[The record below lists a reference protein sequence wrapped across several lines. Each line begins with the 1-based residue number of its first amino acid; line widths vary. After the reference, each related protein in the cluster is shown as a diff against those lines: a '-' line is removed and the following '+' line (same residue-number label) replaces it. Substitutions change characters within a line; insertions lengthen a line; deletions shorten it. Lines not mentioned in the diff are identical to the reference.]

1 MKVGQRLLSV
11 ASSAEIIV
19 VRAPADAGDPTCD
32 GVTMVENRPPGGA
45 PPDDSPADQ
54 ILLGKRYAN
63 DDETVQ
69 LLCVKGGAGVL
80 AVDGAPLHVM
90 GAKPLPASD

>member
-11 ASSAEIIV
+11 TSSAEIIV
-19 VRAPADAGDPTCD
+19 VRAPADADDPTCD
-32 GVTMVENRPPGGA
+32 GVPMVATRPSGAA
-45 PPDDSPADQ
+45 PPDDSGDDQ
-54 ILLGKRYAN
+54 VVLGKRYTN

-69 LLCVKGGAGVL
+69 LLCVKGGRGVL
-80 AVDGAPLHVM
+80 AVDGTPLHVM